1 MEQQRTPVEARSGV
15 ISGRVVLVLVSSF
28 AGAIIAVA
36 VCWALFL
43 SRG

>member
-15 ISGRVVLVLVSSF
+15 ISGRVLLVLGTSF
-28 AGAIIAVA
+28 VGAVVAIAI
-36 VCWALFL
+36 CWALFL